1 MVDVRLEIWN
11 ETDDVWAML
20 DLYEDENISYNARFN
35 DVKDFATV
43 GNFSRDFR
51 IPASDTNISFFGD
64 LFNVN
69 LSGWFDF
76 RRKATARLWVD
87 TILICEGHIQIKKCL
102 RANGS
107 FTEFEIVLYAEMPN
121 LSKAIGDKK
130 FTDITDLSTLNT
142 ALEYV
147 SLEDS
152 VDLTLESGNV
162 IYALIEKGQHFDETG
177 AVGTRPI
184 YNESNPLYIG
194 DFTPCVNA
202 LWLWQK
208 IFSDAG
214 FYYLGA
220 ALDTEL
226 EKYWIPW
233 LVDKSVKSTETPQGQ
248 LFRVGIDS
256 DLNAQTVP
264 LIMAAQ
270 LDEQWDNGANVAA
283 GIFTAPYTGNYT
295 FRAWVHF
302 RREEVSG
309 QSAQFHLRLCK
320 NGNALGDTIAEA
332 LSQGLI
338 GDNTQIHQIFLQT
351 ELLLVAGD
359 TMQMV
364 LSGDT
369 GYNWDIISSGTYDP
383 NVGTGWELMSCS
395 DPLQDATV
403 DMVLNAPDMKQV
415 DFIRSIIQMHN
426 LVLVPDQTAPNKLT
440 VEFMTDYLGSGDDL
454 DWTGKLDVSK
464 DVQIYPTTELQSRS
478 LEWTYTD
485 DADFLNTLYKEQGK
499 RTYGRQIFEDTG
511 NDFAQGE
518 GKVQISFAPTP
529 CNAIPGTN
537 VVIPKFVNQQGEFIN
552 PKPRILYY
560 AGTALG
566 VKVYD
571 FDAVD
576 TADTEV
582 ILLSHY
588 QVVDAEIDTNDLNF
602 GMEVPQYST
611 VGQPYPTL
619 YNRYWRNYIRE
630 IYGGLGADDLFDA
643 PFMMEAY
650 FDLKTKD
657 IYFTKFSDKIWIVD
671 SWWRVLE
678 IVDHVIGND
687 MTTKVKLM
695 KILDVQ
701 VECAWTP
708 DSSGAGGLIV
718 FLSSD
723 GVTTGDG
730 TETCCEL
737 YGYVWNST
745 NSKCY
750 TINGSGAPNVPQMPD
765 FPGAGFNGQGSM
777 QLPIAS
783 VTSTYTVS
791 PFDYTIL
798 VDTTGGAITINLPL
812 ASEKYGRTLIIKKTD
827 AAANNVT
834 IDGSGS
840 ETIDGATTKVLTAR
854 YETYQI
860 QSDGVGWHTIAYKA

>member
-1 MVDVRLEIWN
+1 MVDVRLEIMN
-11 ETDDVWAML
+11 DAGPPEVWWTL
-20 DLYEDENISYNARFN
+20 DLYENESISYNLRFN
-35 DVKDFATV
+35 DIKDFGVV

-51 IPASDTNISFFGD
+51 LPATETNLQCFGD

-87 TILICEGHIQIKKCL
+87 TILISEGHIQIKKCV
-102 RANGS
+102 RANGK
-107 FTEFEIVLYAEMPN
+107 FTDFECVFYAEMPN

-130 FTDITDLSTLNT
+130 LADLANLLTLNT
-142 ALEYV
+142 ELEYA

-152 VDLTLESGNV
+152 VDLSLESGNV
-162 IYALIEKGQHFDETG
+162 IYALIDKGQNFSQNGEP
-177 AVGTRPI
+177 GTRHI
-184 YNESNPLYIG
+184 YSETDPLYVG

-202 LWLWQK
+202 LWLWQE
-208 IFSDAG
+208 IFGDAG
-214 FYYLGA
+214 FYYSGT

-248 LFRVGIDS
+248 LFRLGIDA

-302 RREEVSG
+302 RRDAGSG

-440 VEFMTDYLGSGDDL
+440 VEFMSAYLGSGADL

-499 RTYGRQIFEDTG
+499 RTYGRQLFEDTG

-518 GKVQISFAPTP
+518 GKVTLSFAPTP
-529 CNAIPGTN
+529 CNEIPGSN

-571 FDAVD
+571 FDSVSVE
-576 TADTEV
+576 DTEV

-588 QVVDAEIDTNDLNF
+588 EVVDAEIDTNDLNF
-602 GMEVPQYST
+602 GMEVPQYSI
-611 VGQPYPTL
+611 VGTPYPTL
-619 YNRYWRNYIRE
+619 YNRYWRTYIRE
-630 IYGGLGADDLFDA
+630 IYGGLGTDDLFDA
-643 PFMMEAY
+643 PFIMEA
-650 FDLKTKD
+650 FFNLSTKD
-657 IYFTKFSDKIWIVD
+657 ICLTKFSDSIWIID

-678 IVDHVIGND
+678 IVDHVIGGD
-687 MTTKVKLM
+687 QVTKVKLM

-765 FPGAGFNGQGSM
+765 FPGAGFNGGGSVQM
-777 QLPIAS
+777 QVIT
-783 VTSTYTVS
+783 VTGTYTVS
-791 PFDYTIL
+791 PFDFTIWG
-798 VDTTGGAITINLPL
+798 DATAGAFTITLPL
-812 ASEKYGRTLIIKKTD
+812 AAEKVGRILNIGKID
-827 AAANNVT
+827 ASANAVT
-834 IDGSGS
+834 TDGSGS
-840 ETIDGATTKVLTAR
+840 ETINGATTHVNSTR
-854 YETYQI
+854 YLFITI
-860 QSDGVGWHTIAYKA
+860 QSNGNQWIII